1 MKKWFLAVTIIL
13 AISVLAACGGSKD
26 EGAANEDKKEVKIGA
41 TAGPFTDMV
50 TKAIKPGLE
59 KKGYKVEVVEFSD
72 YIQPNNA
79 LANGDIDAN
88 VFQNLVYMETFAEQ
102 NKLNL
107 SEVITVPTS
116 PMVIFSNVF
125 NSLDEITEGA
135 TLALPN
141 DPTNMGRALLIL
153 EQEGLITLKD
163 DVSHLTISEKDIKDN
178 FKNIKFQPIE
188 AGQLPR
194 AVESADMAAVP
205 GNFAF
210 AAKMKPEDGI
220 AIEDMDDVF
229 RNRVVID
236 TKNKDAQFVK
246 DIKEV
251 VESEEFEAVIDSDF
265 VDFTKPDWMQ
275 NR

>member
-1 MKKWFLAVTIIL
+1 MKKWLFVLTLVLVMGA
-13 AISVLAACGGSKD
+13 LAACGGKD
-26 EGAANEDKKEVKIGA
+26 SSESNNDKKEIAIGA

-59 KKGYKVEVVEFSD
+59 KKGYKVKVVEFSD

-79 LANGDIDAN
+79 LGTGDIDAN
-88 VFQNLVYMETFAEQ
+88 VFQNKIYMETFAEQ

-107 SEVITVPTS
+107 AEVITVPTS
-116 PMVIFSNVF
+116 PMVVFSNKF
-125 NSLDEITEGA
+125 KSIDEIADGA
-135 TLALPN
+135 TYALPN

-178 FKNIKFQPIE
+178 PKNLKFQPLE
-188 AGQLPR
+188 AGQLAR
-194 AVESADMAAVP
+194 AIESTDMSAVP
-205 GNFAF
+205 GNFVF
-210 AAKMKPEDGI
+210 AAGLDMNEGI
-220 AIEDMDDVF
+220 MIENMRDVH

-236 TKNKDAQFVK
+236 GKNKDAHFVK

-251 VESEEFEAVIDSDF
+251 VESKEFEDVIDSDF
-265 VDFTKPDWMQ
+265 PGFTKPDWM
-275 NR
+275 RERK

>member
-1 MKKWFLAVTIIL
+1 MKKWFIALTIIL
-13 AISVLAACGGSKD
+13 AVGVLAACGGKD
-26 EGAANEDKKEVKIGA
+26 NAGPKEDTKNITIGA

-50 TKAIKPGLE
+50 TKAIQPGLE
-59 KKGYKVEVVEFSD
+59 EKGYKVKVVEFSD

-79 LANGDIDAN
+79 LSTGEIDAN

-102 NKLNL
+102 NKLEL

-116 PMVIFSNVF
+116 PMVIFSNKF
-125 NSLDEITEGA
+125 NSLDEITDGA

-178 FKNIKFQPIE
+178 VKNIKFQPLE

-194 AVESADMAAVP
+194 AVESTDMAAVP

-210 AAKMKPEDGI
+210 AAKMNTDEGI
-220 AIEDMDDVF
+220 AIEDMKDVF

-236 TKNKDAQFVK
+236 TKNVDAQFAK
-246 DIKEV
+246 DMKEV
-251 VESEEFEAVIDSDF
+251 VESKGFEDVIDKEF
-265 VDFTKPDWMQ
+265 VGFTKPEWMES
-275 NR
+275 R

>member
-1 MKKWFLAVTIIL
+1 
-13 AISVLAACGGSKD
+13 
-26 EGAANEDKKEVKIGA
+26 
-41 TAGPFTDMV
+41 MV

-59 KKGYKVEVVEFSD
+59 EKGYKVEVVEFSD

-116 PMVIFSNVF
+116 PMVIFSNKF
-125 NSLDEITEGA
+125 NSLDEITDGA

-178 FKNIKFQPIE
+178 IKNIKFQPIE

-194 AVESADMAAVP
+194 AVESVDMSAVP

-210 AAKMKPEDGI
+210 AAKMSPQDGI
-220 AIEDMDDVF
+220 AIEDMDNVF

-246 DIKEV
+246 DIIEV